1 MTTAGHRAP
10 LPRGVIGGDRV
21 GEAEIRPLAGRDEE
35 FLAAGSADGRAGFGS
50 MAATVTALLARCVVS
65 LGTAGER
72 PSEEVLRS
80 LSVSDREALL
90 LHVRRAT
97 LGDRIDCVVT
107 CSDPSCGERL
117 DLTLSVE
124 GLLVEPDPAP
134 LEWYEELFAASSGDE
149 VSVRFRL
156 PTGADQE
163 ATAELA
169 ATDPVA
175 AGRALLARCVAASPA
190 SGAEGAKLPDDL
202 ASAVGARMAELDPQ
216 AEIRLA
222 FDCAVCGRGV
232 DVLFDTASFF
242 IAELAATIDR
252 LYDEVHAIA
261 WHYHWPEA
269 EILDLPRAK
278 RRRYLDL
285 IAASLETRV
294 RGVA

>member
-1 MTTAGHRAP
+1 MTAAGLRAP
-10 LPRGVIGGDRV
+10 LPRGVIDGGRIGD
-21 GEAEIRPLAGRDEE
+21 AEIRPLTGRDEE
-35 FLAAGSADGRAGFGS
+35 FLAAGSAAGRAGLGS
-50 MAATVTALLARCVVS
+50 MAATVTELLARCVVS
-65 LGTAGER
+65 LGAAVER
-72 PSEEVLRS
+72 PSEEALRS
-80 LSVSDREALL
+80 LSIGDREALL

-97 LGDRIDCVVT
+97 LGDRIDCVAT
-107 CSDPSCGERL
+107 CPDPSCGERL

-134 LEWYEELFAASSGDE
+134 LDWYEELFAASSGDG

-163 ATAELA
+163 ETAELA

-175 AGRALLARCVAASPA
+175 AGRALLARCLAASPA
-190 SGAEGAKLPDDL
+190 SRAAGAELPDDL
-202 ASAVGARMAELDPQ
+202 ASALGARMADLDPQ

-222 FDCAVCGRGV
+222 FDCAVCGGAV

-242 IAELAATIDR
+242 IAELATTIDR

-269 EILDLPRAK
+269 EILDLPRSK

-285 IAASLETRV
+285 IAASLGTRA

>member
-1 MTTAGHRAP
+1 MTAAGLRVP
-10 LPRGVIGGDRV
+10 LPRGVINGDRV
-21 GEAEIRPLAGRDEE
+21 GDAEIRPLTGRDEE
-35 FLAAGSADGRAGFGS
+35 FLAAGSADGRAGLGS
-50 MAATVTALLARCVVS
+50 MAAAVTALLARCVVS
-65 LGTAGER
+65 LSAAGER

-80 LSVSDREALL
+80 LSVGDREALL

-97 LGDRIDCVVT
+97 LGDRIDCVAT
-107 CSDPSCGERL
+107 CPDPSCRERL

-149 VSVRFRL
+149 VPVRFRL

-175 AGRALLARCVAASPA
+175 AGRALLARCVAASPG
-190 SGAEGAKLPDDL
+190 SGAGGAELPDHL

-222 FDCAVCGRGV
+222 FDCAVCGRGA
-232 DVLFDTASFF
+232 DVLFDTASFL

-261 WHYHWPEA
+261 WHYHWSEA

-285 IAASLETRV
+285 IAASLGTRA
-294 RGVA
+294 REAA